1 MTLSKSKLLFE
12 RAKKVIPGGV
22 NSPVRAFGAV
32 GGYPPFIKKAKGA
45 RIYDADG
52 NEYIDYVG
60 SWGPMI
66 LGHSHPRVLEAVSKT
81 MVDGLSF
88 GAATELEVQMAEL
101 ITELVPSVEMV
112 RMVNSGTEAV
122 MSAIRV
128 ARGYTKREK
137 IIKFAGCYH
146 GHADSML
153 VKVGSGAM
161 TNGIPNSGGVTAG
174 AAKDTLIARYND
186 IDSVKLLFEQNKGNI
201 AAVIVEPVAANM
213 GVVPPK
219 DNFLKSCENC
229 VTRKRLC

>member
-1 MTLSKSKLLFE
+1 VPWRLS
-12 RAKKVIPGGV
+12 
-22 NSPVRAFGAV
+22 AF
-32 GGYPPFIKKAKGA
+32 YKKAKGA

-52 NEYIDYVG
+52 NEYIDYVVRG
-60 SWGPMI
+60 ADDSGPF
-66 LGHSHPRVLEAVSKT
+66 HPRVLEAVSKT

-128 ARGYTKREK
+128 ARVIQKGK

-161 TNGIPNSGGVTAG
+161 TNGIPIVGCNGRCRKGYA
-174 AAKDTLIARYND
+174 
-186 IDSVKLLFEQNKGNI
+186 DSKV
-201 AAVIVEPVAANM
+201 
-213 GVVPPK
+213 
-219 DNFLKSCENC
+219 
-229 VTRKRLC
+229 